1 MNPSIEQLLNVQR
14 VDKEIRF
21 LAEAKR
27 LRPEEL
33 SDERKKLAISNSM
46 VEAVVEAIKQGRFE
60 IEKGEHGIKNEDA
73 EIEKVRIA
81 LNTAKTN
88 QEYGVF
94 KEQIARH
101 EEKRGEIEE
110 EVLGYLS
117 RIELLE
123 EKKREAERELAD
135 QQKIFDR
142 KEAEVMVLVK
152 GLEEQISTLETERSG
167 LIEGLDRDHL
177 ELYDR
182 IRNHLDD
189 NAICGVK
196 DHVCQGCFR
205 TVTKQDIA
213 QLMLGEEILQCR
225 SCARLLF
232 IQH

>member
-196 DHVCQGCFR
+196 
-205 TVTKQDIA
+205 TVLPA
-213 QLMLGEEILQCR
+213 PAAPR
-225 SCARLLF
+225 A
-232 IQH
+232 